1 MNNLNVIRTR
11 GQTFYPRRH
20 PSLWSVLYDKWLEG
34 CLLQWR
40 TDRPHDAARK
50 QNREAALREALREV
64 GNLGAEFQAGGSPT
78 AVKVLN
84 LASDRI
90 TALLP
95 KGGA

>member
-1 MNNLNVIRTR
+1 MNDLNVIRTR

-34 CLLQWR
+34 SLLQWR

-50 QNREAALREALREV
+50 QNR
-64 GNLGAEFQAGGSPT
+64 
-78 AVKVLN
+78 
-84 LASDRI
+84 
-90 TALLP
+90 